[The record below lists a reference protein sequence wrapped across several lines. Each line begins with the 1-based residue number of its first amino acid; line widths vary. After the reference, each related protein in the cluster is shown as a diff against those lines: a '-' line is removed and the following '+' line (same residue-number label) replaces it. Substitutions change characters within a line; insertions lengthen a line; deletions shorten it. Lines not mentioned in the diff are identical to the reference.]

1 VLNEVGETFESTHGY
16 VTSFLGHCYLIV
28 LSSLFRDDCHVGRY
42 NSKGAR
48 LNDGQFVPVGS
59 FIDVPSGFSVINCDN
74 DKVLRLPVIIIE
86 DVFSSCMHKVCQILY
101 VDIRV
106 LCSASFRG
114 L

>member
-1 VLNEVGETFESTHGY
+1 
-16 VTSFLGHCYLIV
+16 
-28 LSSLFRDDCHVGRY
+28 
-42 NSKGAR
+42 
-48 LNDGQFVPVGS
+48 
-59 FIDVPSGFSVINCDN
+59 
-74 DKVLRLPVIIIE
+74 LRLPVIIIE